1 MKASR
6 LKTIVIVILLLVN
19 AFLLFLLL
27 SRRAEQ
33 VQSYERSVDQ
43 LCALY
48 ERSGVSLERAL
59 LPKDS
64 GVHLLSFER
73 DSAREAAFA
82 KALLGGEP
90 SLLDSGG
97 GVSRYSGESGS
108 CAIRSGGSV
117 ESTLSRPVDDPA
129 DFCRELFRSFGYEQI
144 SSSLAGGSGSVT
156 GVRCNDERLIYN
168 AALLLSFSDGVLTSA
183 SGVFLSE
190 LKESRRTD
198 GIDAVSALVHFLDY
212 CGASGVVCTEVSALE
227 SGYLLQ
233 STSTSSLRLAPV
245 WRITTDVN
253 NYYVNCK
260 TGEITRE

>member
-33 VQSYERSVDQ
+33 TQAYERTVEQ
-43 LCALY
+43 LCELFD
-48 ERSGVSLERAL
+48 RSGVSFDCAL
-59 LPKDS
+59 LPENSD
-64 GVHLLSFER
+64 VYALSPER
-73 DSAREAAFA
+73 SSTREMAFA
-82 KALLGGEP
+82 KSLLGDDV
-90 SLLDSGG
+90 SAFDSGG
-97 GVSRYSGESGS
+97 GISRYSSSLGS
-108 CAIRSGGSV
+108 CSLRSGGTV
-117 ESTLSRPVDDPA
+117 DAVLSRPLNDA
-129 DFCRELFRSFGYEQI
+129 AQFSRELFRSFGYEEV
-144 SSSLAGGSGSVT
+144 SSSLNGGSGSVT

-168 AALLLSFSDGVLTSA
+168 AALSLSFSDGVLTSA

-190 LKESRRTD
+190 LKENRRTD

-260 TGEITRE
+260 TGEVTRE

>member
-1 MKASR
+1 M
-6 LKTIVIVILLLVN
+6 
-19 AFLLFLLL
+19 
-27 SRRAEQ
+27 
-33 VQSYERSVDQ
+33 
-43 LCALY
+43 
-48 ERSGVSLERAL
+48 
-59 LPKDS
+59 
-64 GVHLLSFER
+64 
-73 DSAREAAFA
+73 
-82 KALLGGEP
+82 
-90 SLLDSGG
+90 
-97 GVSRYSGESGS
+97 SRYSGENGS

-168 AALLLSFSDGVLTSA
+168 AALSLSFSDGVLTSV

>member
-33 VQSYERSVDQ
+33 TQAYERTVEQ
-43 LCALY
+43 LCELFA
-48 ERSGVSLERAL
+48 RSGVSFDRAL
-59 LPKDS
+59 LPENSD
-64 GVHLLSFER
+64 VYALSPER
-73 DSAREAAFA
+73 SSTREMAFA

-97 GVSRYSGESGS
+97 GISRYSSSLGS
-108 CAIRSGGSV
+108 CSLRSGGTV
-117 ESTLSRPVDDPA
+117 DAMLSRPLDDA
-129 DFCRELFRSFGYEQI
+129 AQFSRELFRSFGYEEV
-144 SSSLAGGSGSVT
+144 SSSLSGGSGSVT
-156 GVRCNDERLIYN
+156 GMRRGKNGPIYN
-168 AALLLSFSDGVLTSA
+168 AALTLTFSDSTLTGV
-183 SGVFLSE
+183 SGTFLSDLDE
-190 LKESRRTD
+190 GRRTD
-198 GIDAVSALVHFLDY
+198 GLDAISALVHFLDY
-212 CGASGVVCTEVSALE
+212 CGVSGVVCTEVSALD

-233 STSTSSLRLAPV
+233 SSASAPLRLIPV

-260 TGEITRE
+260 TGEVTRE